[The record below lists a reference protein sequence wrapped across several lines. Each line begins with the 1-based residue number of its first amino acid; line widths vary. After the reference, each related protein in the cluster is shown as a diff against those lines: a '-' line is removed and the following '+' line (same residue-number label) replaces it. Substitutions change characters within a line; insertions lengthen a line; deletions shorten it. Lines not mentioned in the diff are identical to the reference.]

1 MKRRAGLLIA
11 PSFFCAGPQFP
22 VDLLARM
29 SLRRGDRLG
38 PYEILASVGKGGM
51 GEVYKARDTRLDR
64 IVAIKVCQ
72 EQFGERFAQ
81 EARAIAALNHP
92 HICQLYDVG
101 PDYLVMEYVEG
112 KPIAGPLAISE
123 ALRIAAQIADALDAA
138 HVRGI
143 VHRDLKP
150 DNIFVTKSGEI
161 KLLDFGIAKVD
172 ARGVETA
179 SDETLIRPATQEG
192 CIAGTLQYMS
202 PEQLTGAKI
211 DSRSDIFSFGAVLY
225 ELITGRRAFDAATP
239 TGTMGAILTAQPPSL
254 SGVDP
259 LSPPALDRV
268 LQRCLAKDPEAR
280 WQSVRDLG
288 AALGCVPELV
298 LQPRP
303 PRLAGSLARICLAL
317 LLIVAFAATGLG
329 LYAMRESRGT
339 PRTIRLTFPTRSG
352 SVGAGPP
359 VISPDGLQIAYI
371 IGDARKSE
379 LWVRSFSSFEGKRI
393 EGADGLSLP
402 IWSPDSRQI
411 ALYVDG
417 KLSRFDVATQIH
429 QVICDLADA
438 SDEISG
444 SWNSSGIII
453 FSYKSAI
460 YRVSAAGGEPAP
472 VTHVDSSHG
481 ELRHLTPYFLPDG
494 RRFLFFSTRRRAGD
508 SAIYEGSLDSP
519 EVKRVMTNSVA
530 PFFLVGKDL
539 IFARAETL
547 MAQEFDW
554 KAVRM
559 KGGPVSL
566 EERGHLPLPEH
577 VYSGAGIFTP
587 YAAFAA
593 SANVLAYFP
602 EQVGATELVWFD
614 RQGKR
619 MSSVGAIAQYS
630 NPALSPD
637 QKLIAV
643 GIADPRTRTRDIW
656 ILDAFGGGMRV
667 TDDPKDD
674 LNPAWSPDG
683 RRIGFSSERKGV
695 RDLFIAPA
703 TSLGRADLILAGGT
717 ENSLEGQSPDGKFL
731 IYNDAIGRIMGVSVQ
746 GEHKPFPVVQGPG
759 YYDQG
764 AISPDGKWIAYRSRE
779 LGQVE
784 IYLQSFPVG
793 GTRWQLSTN
802 GGGEPSWRGDGKEL
816 YFARDKQLFAV
827 DIRVTPGGI
836 EHGAAN
842 LLFSAPFIV
851 SIRRNRYLPSADGK
865 RFLVV
870 TEHDDE
876 QQKMRVILNWRRN
889 ANE

>member
-1 MKRRAGLLIA
+1 
-11 PSFFCAGPQFP
+11 
-22 VDLLARM
+22 M
-29 SLRRGDRLG
+29 SMQRGDRLG

-51 GEVYKARDTRLDR
+51 GQVYKARDTRLDR

-72 EQFGERFAQ
+72 EQFSKRFSH
-81 EARAIAALNHP
+81 EVRAIAALNHA
-92 HICQLYDVG
+92 HICQIYDVG

-123 ALRIAAQIADALDAA
+123 ALRMACQVADALDAA
-138 HVRGI
+138 HTRGI

-150 DNIFVTKSGEI
+150 DNIFLTKSGNI
-161 KLLDFGIAKVD
+161 KLLDFGIAQWET
-172 ARGVETA
+172 GEVEGA
-179 SDETLIRPATQEG
+179 SDETLIRPVTREG

-202 PEQLTGAKI
+202 PEQLMGAKI

-225 ELITGRRAFDAATP
+225 ELLTGRRAFDAATG
-239 TGTMGAILTAQPPSL
+239 TGIMAAILTAQPPSL
-254 SGVDP
+254 SRVDP
-259 LSPPALDRV
+259 LSPPALDGV
-268 LQRCLAKDPEAR
+268 LRRCLAKDPEAR
-280 WQSVRDLG
+280 WQSARDLG
-288 AALGCVPELV
+288 AALDCISELV

-303 PRLAGSLARICLAL
+303 PPLAGSRARLFWAL
-317 LLIVAFAATGLG
+317 LSIVAVTATGLG
-329 LYAMRESRGT
+329 VYAMRPSRDT
-339 PRTIRLTFPTRSG
+339 PRIIRLTFPTRSG
-352 SVGAGPP
+352 SAGAGPP
-359 VISPDGLQIAYI
+359 VISPDGLQIAYMT
-371 IGDARKSE
+371 GDTRKGE
-379 LWVRSFSSFEGKRI
+379 LWVRSFSSFEGERI
-393 EGADGLSLP
+393 EGAGGSSLP

-438 SDEISG
+438 TDEISG

-460 YRVSAAGGEPAP
+460 YRVSAAGGEPVA

-519 EVKRVMTNSVA
+519 EVKRVMANPVA

-547 MAQEFDW
+547 MSQEFDW
-554 KAVRM
+554 KAARM

-566 EERGHLPLPEH
+566 EERGHLLLPEH
-577 VYSGAGIFTP
+577 VYSGTGIFTP

-619 MSSVGAIAQYS
+619 ISSVGGMAQYS

-643 GIADPRTRTRDIW
+643 GINDPRTRTRDIW
-656 ILDAFGGGMRV
+656 ILDAFGGGMRL

-674 LNPAWSPDG
+674 LNPVWSPDG
-683 RRIGFSSERKGV
+683 QRIGFSSERRGV
-695 RDLFIAPA
+695 RDLFITPA
-703 TSLGRADLILAGGT
+703 SSLGRAELILAGGT
-717 ENSLEGQSPDGKFL
+717 ENSLESQSPDGKFL
-731 IYNDAIGRIMGVSVQ
+731 MYNNAIGRIMGVPVQ
-746 GEHKPFPVVQGPG
+746 GERKPFPIVQGPG
-759 YYDQG
+759 YYDQS
-764 AISPDGKWIAYRSRE
+764 AISPDGKWIAYRARE

-784 IYLQSFPVG
+784 VYLQSFPVG

-802 GGGEPSWRGDGKEL
+802 GGGEPSWRRDGNEL
-816 YFARDKQLFAV
+816 YFARDKQIFAV
-827 DIRVTPGGI
+827 DLRVTPGGI
-836 EHGAAN
+836 EHGPPK
-842 LLFSAPFIV
+842 LLFSAPLIAN
-851 SIRRNRYLPSADGK
+851 IRRNRYLPSADGK

-876 QQKMRVILNWRRN
+876 QQKVRIVLNWHRN
-889 ANE
+889 AKE